1 MKGQKP
7 ATLLTLPN
15 LLTSFRLVAAP
26 VLLWQAWQ
34 GYRTAFLLLLAVC
47 FLSDLL
53 DGLAARL
60 TGQESE
66 FGAKLDSW
74 ADVIMYLTIGVCCWW
89 LWPEIVATE
98 WPYVL
103 MVVASC
109 LVPAIAGFWKFGS
122 FTSYHTWAVKFAVA
136 VTGITLYLLLLADFI
151 WPFRLAAVVCL
162 LAAAEEVALTQL
174 LPEPKSNVRSIWW
187 VLKNKNDKA

>member
-1 MKGQKP
+1 MRGQEP
-7 ATLLTLPN
+7 ATVLTLPN

-34 GYRTAFLLLLAVC
+34 GYRAGFLLLLAIC

-74 ADVIMYLTIGVCCWW
+74 ADVIIYLTIGVCCWW

-98 WPYVL
+98 WLFVL

-109 LVPAIAGFWKFGS
+109 LVPACAGFWKFGC

-136 VTGITLYLLLLADFI
+136 ATAITLYLLLLAGLI
-151 WPFRLAAVVCL
+151 WPFRLAAVICL
-162 LAAAEEVALTQL
+162 LAAAEEIALTLL
-174 LPEPKSNVRSIWW
+174 LPEPKSNVRSLWS
-187 VLKNKNDKA
+187 VLKTDHNG